1 MVRPVMRRFSSTQSR
16 LLASLAS
23 LTLAVALV
31 TTPLHVVEAAPSV
44 EDLYT
49 QGQEKF
55 DASDY
60 GSAGDLWAEAVRAL
74 PENPDNAATRQTIM
88 NLALDAYI
96 RAYRSDQSRSHID
109 KAKTLL
115 DEYEAAV
122 EAGGGALGSDIAG
135 EKAKIDDILAE
146 LAAAEQPDPEPEPE
160 PDPQPGGDD
169 TVFVDQ
175 KPGQGLVIGG
185 AVMLGVGAVGLG
197 VMVGGLVGGGSAQKA
212 FDASMPGTER
222 EDIRKR
228 GRTMN
233 ILAIAGGAAGA
244 VFVGAGVALLIIG
257 LQRNKAARL
266 QNVMV
271 LPEVGPEYA
280 GLGLTGRF

>member
-1 MVRPVMRRFSSTQSR
+1 MVRPVMRRFCSTQSR
-16 LLASLAS
+16 LFASL
-23 LTLAVALV
+23 LTVALV

-60 GSAGDLWAEAVRAL
+60 GGAGDLWAEAVRAL
-74 PENPDNAATRQTIM
+74 PESKDNAATRQTIM

-96 RAYRSDQSRSHID
+96 RAFRNDSDRSHID

-115 DEYEAAV
+115 DEYEASL
-122 EAGGGALGSDIAG
+122 EANGGALGSDIAG
-135 EKAKIDDILAE
+135 EKAKIEDILAE
-146 LAAAEQPDPEPEPE
+146 LAAAEKPEDEPEPE
-160 PDPQPGGDD
+160 VEPETD
-169 TVFVDQ
+169 TNDQVFVDE

-185 AVMLGVGAVGLG
+185 AVMLGVGAAGAGL
-197 VMVGGLVGGGSAQKA
+197 MIGGLIGGGSAQKA

-228 GRTMN
+228 GKTMN
-233 ILAIAGGAAGA
+233 ILAITGGAVGA

-266 QNVMV
+266 QNVML

-280 GLGLTGRF
+280 GFGLSGKF